1 MAKKYYVVWAGR
13 QTGIFTD
20 WPTTQASV
28 NQFPGARYKSFPT
41 REQAEAAFGKGSP
54 RPTAATKKPVKK
66 AKNTTVSTNKSSAE
80 IQIYCDG
87 ASDPNPGQAGSGIAI
102 YRQQQLTELWYGR
115 YNPQG
120 TNNTAELNALHHAL
134 TIAQELMA
142 EGKSVEILCD
152 SMYAINCIKTWAK
165 GWQQK
170 GWVRPGGEIKNL
182 DIIQPAFALY
192 QKLAPEL
199 QLSHIKAHAGTEGN
213 ELADRMSMVAVDK
226 QDPDWRPYPTPY
238 DIPALLRMRAG

>member
-13 QTGIFTD
+13 KTGIFTD

-41 REQAEAAFGKGSP
+41 LEQAEAAFKGGSGSKVAP
-54 RPTAATKKPVKK
+54 KKRTTTSKKP
-66 AKNTTVSTNKSSAE
+66 TVSTNKPAAE

-102 YRQQQLTELWYGR
+102 YRQQQLSELWYGR
-115 YNPQG
+115 YNPRG
-120 TNNTAELNALHHAL
+120 TNNTAELNALHQSLVLAG
-134 TIAQELMA
+134 QLMA

-152 SMYAINCIKTWAK
+152 SMYSINCIKTWAK

-199 QLSHIKAHAGTEGN
+199 QLSHVKAHAGTEGN

-226 QDPDWRPYPTPY
+226 QDPDWQPYPAPF